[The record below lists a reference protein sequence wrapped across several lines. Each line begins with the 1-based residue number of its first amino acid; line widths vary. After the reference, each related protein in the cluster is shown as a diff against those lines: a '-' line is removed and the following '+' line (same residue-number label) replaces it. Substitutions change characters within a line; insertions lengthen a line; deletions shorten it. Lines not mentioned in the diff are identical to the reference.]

1 VVAQEGI
8 EEKGT
13 GEEMMIEETK
23 VLLLEGRF
31 VGVAMAEE
39 NERGPYRGRH
49 SAMVT
54 SQKRTTDWMVRV
66 REFDPRG
73 WLGRPTVS
81 GGERERVCTTCSLLG
96 GPKGGWVTAAR
107 RAYFGVVV
115 VTPDG
120 PAGRCTR
127 RRPVHFCDD

>member
-23 VLLLEGRF
+23 VLLLEGRV

-81 GGERERVCTTCSLLG
+81 GGEREGSYDLFAFGRT
-96 GPKGGWVTAAR
+96 KGGVG
-107 RAYFGVVV
+107 YCS
-115 VTPDG
+115 
-120 PAGRCTR
+120 PASIFRGGGGYA
-127 RRPVHFCDD
+127 